1 MKKCFALLLALVTAL
16 AAATTAWAAALPEDP
31 VTPSVTVENQTYTDI
46 TSVPIAKL
54 YQLVNEGTVSPA
66 ETFHFTITPE
76 SVSDSS
82 ITDVSAMPM
91 FAPAAFDIA
100 FTDGEATVAGA
111 SQSAALT
118 LPTYTSVGIYTYK
131 ITETAG
137 TTAGVT
143 YNTQPLY
150 LKVTVLQ
157 ADNSDGKVRVAAVH
171 LGTADGSKTAGIVN
185 TYAAGTL
192 DVTKTVTGLLGN
204 RDKDFQFQV
213 VLTKEQGKTMASDI
227 GLTVAGVAQTMPAW
241 DENGTCTLTF
251 TLRHGQTATI
261 SNLPYGTA
269 YTVTEADYTAE
280 GYTTVKT
287 GDTGTIAAAQATA
300 AFTNAKDGS
309 IDNGVL
315 LDSAPYVV
323 LLAVAAAGGVMLM
336 LRRRGNR
343 S

>member
-16 AAATTAWAAALPEDP
+16 AAATTAWATVTPAEP
-31 VTPSVTVENQTYTDI
+31 VTPSVTVEDQTYTDI

-76 SVSDSS
+76 SVTDAS
-82 ITDVSAMPM
+82 ITDASAMPM
-91 FAPAAFDIA
+91 FEPAAFDIA
-100 FTDGEATVAGA
+100 FTGGEATVDGA
-111 SQSAALT
+111 SQSAELM

-137 TTAGVT
+137 ATAGVT

-171 LGTADGSKTAGIVN
+171 LGTEDGSKTAGIVN
-185 TYAAGTL
+185 TYAAGAL
-192 DVTKTVTGLLGN
+192 DVTKTVAGLLGD
-204 RDKDFQFQV
+204 RGKDFQFQV
-213 VLTKEQGKTMASDI
+213 VLTREQGKLIASDI
-227 GLTVAGVAQTMPAW
+227 GLTVAGAPQTMPAW
-241 DENGTCTLTF
+241 DEDGTCTLTF
-251 TLRHGQTATI
+251 TLKHGQTATI

-269 YTVTEADYTAE
+269 YAVTEADYTAE
-280 GYTTVKT
+280 GYAASKT

-300 AFTNAKDGS
+300 AFTNTKNGT

-315 LDSAPYVV
+315 LDSVPYMV
-323 LLAVAAAGGVMLM
+323 LLVIAAAGGVLLT

>member
-66 ETFHFTITPE
+66 ETFHFTIEQE

-91 FAPAAFDIA
+91 FDPAAFDIA

-227 GLTVAGVAQTMPAW
+227 GLTVAGVAQAMPAW

-269 YTVTEADYTAE
+269 YTVTEADYTAD
-280 GYTTVKT
+280 GYTTAKT

-300 AFTNAKDGS
+300 TFTNTKDGS

-336 LRRRGNR
+336 RRRRGNR